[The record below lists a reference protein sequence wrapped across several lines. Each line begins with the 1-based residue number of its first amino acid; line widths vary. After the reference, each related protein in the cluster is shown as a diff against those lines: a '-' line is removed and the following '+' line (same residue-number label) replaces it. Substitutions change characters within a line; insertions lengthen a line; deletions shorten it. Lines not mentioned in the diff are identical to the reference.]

1 MRWKR
6 FKIMAST
13 LALCFLV
20 TSAPSASATVRWGS
34 FYDDCG
40 PHFYLRSG
48 AQGWSHNKS
57 WDRRT
62 SASDTVNWGY
72 VDHPYYRRSYSIP
85 YWATKQ
91 VYAEA
96 SLRWIELPYL
106 VCL

>member
-1 MRWKR
+1 MWFDMKTEWFDMGWKR
-6 FKIMAST
+6 FKIMA
-13 LALCFLV
+13 
-20 TSAPSASATVRWGS
+20 RWGS

-40 PHFYLRSG
+40 PHFSLRSG

-57 WDRRT
+57 WDART
-62 SASDTVNWGY
+62 SASDTGNWGY

-85 YWATKQ
+85 YWATRQ

-96 SLRWIELPYL
+96 SLRWIERPYL